1 MLERNA
7 GTSTETSV
15 KAPPEIPKASKNA
28 KNIGSLKGKRKDMSM
43 AMRHMIETE
52 QSNVVKMY
60 KEMKKNQRLESA
72 TLNVS

>member
-7 GTSTETSV
+7 NTSTETSV
-15 KAPPEIPKASKNA
+15 KAPSEIPKASKNL

-60 KEMKKNQRLESA
+60 KELKKNQRLESA
-72 TLNVS
+72 TLGAS

>member
-7 GTSTETSV
+7 GKITETSV
-15 KAPPEIPKASKNA
+15 KAPSETPKASKSS

-60 KEMKKNQRLESA
+60 KELKKNQRLESA
-72 TLNVS
+72 TLNAS